1 MTSHF
6 YDEKSPPKRCGGD
19 FFFSTIIQIQAE
31 SIFEVDVL
39 IPSIRAKSLLAPFSS
54 YLTPLP
60 ILGKGGGGWER
71 ITSEVF

>member
-31 SIFEVDVL
+31 SIFEVEL
-39 IPSIRAKSLLAPFSS
+39 
-54 YLTPLP
+54 
-60 ILGKGGGGWER
+60 
-71 ITSEVF
+71 